1 MISLNLATLFAN
13 VFLAITGALVAFGSI
28 NRMENGTGRA
38 IRCAFATTC
47 AGLLG
52 AAISTLLPEHWQVSV
67 DTLLYGGILA
77 LLIASRRRPA
87 VIREHWVT
95 PISFSI
101 TVSTW
106 GLFLLG
112 ARS

>member
-13 VFLAITGALVAFGSI
+13 VFLAVSGALVTFGAL
-28 NRMENGTGRA
+28 NRMETGTCRA

-77 LLIASRRRPA
+77 LLVASGRRA
-87 VIREHWVT
+87 GMIREQWVT

-112 ARS
+112 ARA